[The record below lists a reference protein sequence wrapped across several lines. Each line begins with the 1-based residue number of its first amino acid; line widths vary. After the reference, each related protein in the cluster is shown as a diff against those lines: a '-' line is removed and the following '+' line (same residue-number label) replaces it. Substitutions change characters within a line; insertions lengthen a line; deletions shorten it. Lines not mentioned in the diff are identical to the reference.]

1 MSGQGRY
8 PFLSSWL
15 TKWQQGRR
23 AGAQYLRSTIQ
34 QGDSDSSEA
43 AALGDW
49 FFPASGGGVSAS
61 IAWTED
67 SDATSLSGSVISS
80 GSVAWTEAND
90 TASLSGAVIVSGL
103 LAWTES
109 DDVTSITGTFGNGV
123 FASVGWAEADD
134 TAAIA
139 GSVLNPVT
147 GAISWIEADDTV
159 SLVGGVTTS
168 GALSWTEDNDVTS
181 IAGASFSSASAAI
194 AWAEQD
200 DVFAITGTAPDVTPS
215 RIGGDDVPERE
226 EYWEVRK
233 PAKKRDETLE
243 KIIQSAYKKATG
255 YVEPE
260 IIEEI
265 NPVII
270 YSVKSANAIDYELD
284 DEESIILLLL

>member
-1 MSGQGRY
+1 MLGFGPLSDAPLSAQKQSG
-8 PFLSSWL
+8 PLS
-15 TKWQQGRR
+15 
-23 AGAQYLRSTIQ
+23 
-34 QGDSDSSEA
+34 
-43 AALGDW
+43 
-49 FFPASGGGVSAS
+49 PAAS
-61 IAWTED
+61 IAWVEDNDTCAIAGSVTGGTVSGVVSWTEA
-67 SDATSLSGSVISS
+67 SDTASLSGSVISS

-90 TASLSGAVIVSGL
+90 TASLSGSVIASGAVV
-103 LAWTES
+103 WTES

-123 FASVGWAEADD
+123 FASVGWTESDD

-147 GAISWIEADDTV
+147 GAISWAEDNDTA
-159 SLVGGVTTS
+159 SLAGGVTAS
-168 GALSWTEDNDVTS
+168 GAVAWTEDNDVTS

-270 YSVKSANAIDYELD
+270 SSVKSANAIDYELD
-284 DEESIILLLL
+284 DEEALLLLL